1 MKKSILSLSAL
12 LTLMLIS
19 GCKTDISGN
28 SYKVGSVGNV
38 NRAVEGVVISK
49 RFVDISGTQAAGATT
64 GGVAGAVAGG
74 AAGGDSPLGIV
85 AGAVGGAAAPPTAP
99 ATIPSG
105 ESPPAAPPATAPA
118 TPPVVAPAAC
128 VPLMSTKRLL
138 ITTPSTARLTFPTL
152 PTL

>member
-1 MKKSILSLSAL
+1 
-12 LTLMLIS
+12 MLIS

-85 AGAVGGAAAPPTAP
+85 AGAVGGAVIGGISGALIEESATRQGGCEYVIKLNNGSLFTVVQGKEPEINEGDAAILLYGPK
-99 ATIPSG
+99 S
-105 ESPPAAPPATAPA
+105 
-118 TPPVVAPAAC
+118 
-128 VPLMSTKRLL
+128 RL
-138 ITTPSTARLTFPTL
+138 IRASK
-152 PTL
+152 